1 VKLKEDHTSFNKK
14 YYKKLGDCKY
24 VLMDI
29 SRRHEKELYGER
41 EEKWGDKQ
49 GNCEK
54 MFERKK
60 G

>member
-29 SRRHEKELYGER
+29 SRRHEKELYGESL
-41 EEKWGDKQ
+41 EKWGDKQ
-49 GNCEK
+49 GNLKEK
-54 MFERKK
+54 KVN
-60 G
+60 